1 MVISALKHKGSLHD
15 FVNNNWRLYVL
26 MLPALVWVILF
37 VYTPMY
43 GLVIAFKDF
52 RARLGITGSPWASPL
67 FKHFAAFFSTN
78 IAWNTIVNTVILSL
92 LTILISFPV
101 PVIFALLLNQIKQ
114 TGPRKIIQ
122 TISYAPYFISS
133 VVVVSILMVIL
144 SPGSGFVN
152 TIITAISGGDPVLF
166 MSRPEYFR
174 SIYVISNI
182 WQTMGFNAIIYI
194 AALTGVSPDLYEA
207 AIVDGATKLDRIIHI
222 DIPSILPTV
231 IIMFILAVGNIM
243 TIGYEK
249 VFLMQNGMNTVVS
262 EIIST
267 YVYKTGLQ
275 SAQYSFA
282 TAVGLF
288 NSGVNFLIL
297 IICNGITK
305 KASDV
310 SIF

>member
-1 MVISALKHKGSLHD
+1 MKKAAGHSLG
-15 FVNNNWRLYVL
+15 VER
-26 MLPALVWVILF
+26 
-37 VYTPMY
+37 
-43 GLVIAFKDF
+43 
-52 RARLGITGSPWASPL
+52 SS
-67 FKHFAAFFSTN
+67 FFSTN
-78 IAWNTIVNTVILSL
+78 IARNTITNTLALSI

-101 PVIFALLLNQIKQ
+101 PIIFALLLNQIK
-114 TGPRKIIQ
+114 GRGARKIIQ
-122 TISYAPYFISS
+122 TITYAPYFISS
-133 VVVVSILMVIL
+133 VVVVSILSVIL

-152 TIITAISGGDPVLF
+152 TIVTYFTKGEPIIF

-174 SIYVISNI
+174 PIYIISNI

-194 AALTGVSPDLYEA
+194 AALMGISPDLYEA
-207 AIVDGATKLDRIIHI
+207 AIADGATKLDRIIHI

-231 IIMFILAVGNIM
+231 IVMFILAVGNIM

-249 VFLMQNGMNTVVS
+249 VFLLQNGMNTVAS

-267 YVYKTGLQ
+267 YVYKTGML

-288 NSGVNFLIL
+288 NSVVNFLVL

-305 KASDV
+305 KAADV